1 MKRVGL
7 ALGGGGAKG
16 MAHIPLLEVFDE
28 MGVVPSVI
36 SGTSI
41 GAIIGAFYASGL
53 SAKQIKAV
61 FDEHVA
67 DKDETWLEAIRDREI
82 SRTLKFF
89 DVDLRHGGLLKGD
102 KIVRR
107 FGELLSVDSFDELKI
122 PLKIVAADYYKS
134 EEVVIES
141 GDLLSAIRASM
152 GLPGIFTP
160 VKRDDRILIDGGAVN
175 PVPYDLLDDVDI
187 VVAIDILGEVPHD
200 DKGKP
205 NMIDAVL
212 NTITIMQRA
221 ILDAKMEMNP
231 PDIYLKLD
239 TTDVD
244 LLDFPKGKEL
254 FNRCGEARKSLR
266 HQLAK
271 ALQVP
276 ESKQPFWK
284 RLGSK

>member
-1 MKRVGL
+1 MKTVGL

-16 MAHIPLLEVFDE
+16 MAHLPMLDVLDE

-41 GAIIGAFYASGL
+41 GAVIGAFYASGL
-53 SAKQIKAV
+53 SAVEIREI
-61 FDEHVA
+61 FDEYIL
-67 DKDETWLEAIRDREI
+67 DKDESWFEAIRDREL

-89 DVDLRHGGLLKGD
+89 DLDLRHGGLLRGD

-107 FGELLSVDSFDELKI
+107 FEELLRVKTFEELSI
-122 PLKIVAADYYKS
+122 PLRIVATDYYEAS
-134 EEVVIES
+134 EVVLDS

-160 VKRDDRILIDGGAVN
+160 IEREGHILIDGGAVN
-175 PVPYDLLDDVDI
+175 PVPYDLLGDVDI
-187 VVAIDILGEVPHD
+187 VIAIDILGDVPHD

-212 NTITIMQRA
+212 NTITILQRS
-221 ILDAKMEMNP
+221 ILRTKLETHP
-231 PDIYLKLD
+231 PDIYLRLD

-244 LLDFPKGKEL
+244 LLDFPKGKRL
-254 FNRCGEARKSLR
+254 FDRCGEQRVLLQKQLSEALR
-266 HQLAK
+266 EEEK
-271 ALQVP
+271 KP
-276 ESKQPFWK
+276 SFWR
-284 RLGSK
+284 RLRG